1 MDCARQSASRQRGES
16 AVTINREI
24 LKIALPAIVAN
35 IAEPLLGLL
44 DTAIA
49 GHLGAARFIGAAAVG
64 AMMLNVI
71 YWHFEFLR
79 MGTSGLTAQAHGAGS
94 ADRQAQALQRSVM
107 LALVAGLALLVLQWP
122 LRVLVLWV
130 ISPSPD
136 VYRLASLYFD
146 VAIWGA
152 PAVLVT
158 MSVKG
163 WLLGRQDSRSPMLIS
178 IGVNVLNVA
187 VSLLAVYALGMGF
200 VGIAVGTLVAVW
212 SGVFYALWLV
222 ARRHGEVSKRV
233 TWLRLRSVRLLDRRF
248 FALNTDI
255 FVRSLFMMVV
265 TLFFTS
271 AGARSGDVI
280 LAVNSMMIQLFL
292 LYSYFMDGFAF
303 AGEAVA
309 GKYYGA
315 RRMPEMR
322 RCVRLLF
329 LWALAITVPFTLA
342 YTLFPHRLFTLFT
355 DLPEVARCAM
365 DYRWW
370 CALVP
375 IAGMAAFVW
384 DGVFVGLTRTRGML
398 TAVATAA
405 AVFFALY
412 FLLPSSLG
420 NHKLWI
426 AFVTFL
432 AMRGTVQTLLYRRF
446 SRSL

>member
-1 MDCARQSASRQRGES
+1 M
-16 AVTINREI
+16 TINREI

-71 YWHFEFLR
+71 YWHFAFLR
-79 MGTSGLTAQAHGAGS
+79 MGTSGLTAQALGAGS
-94 ADRQAQALQRSVM
+94 DESQALTLQRSVL
-107 LALVAGLALLVLQWP
+107 LALVSGLAVLALQWP
-122 LRVLVLWV
+122 LRTLVLWL
-130 ISPSPD
+130 IAPTPD
-136 VYRLASLYFD
+136 VYRLAALYFD

-152 PAVLVT
+152 PAVMVT

-178 IGVNVLNVA
+178 VGVNVLNVA
-187 VSLLAVYALGMGF
+187 VSLLAVYVFGMGF
-200 VGIAVGTLVAVW
+200 VGIAVGTLTAVW
-212 SGVFYALWLV
+212 AGVFYSLWLV
-222 ARRHGEVSKRV
+222 ARRHGAVSRRV
-233 TWLRLRSVRLLDRRF
+233 RWLRVWSVRLLDRRF
-248 FALNTDI
+248 FALNIDI
-255 FVRSLFMMVV
+255 FVRSFFMMVV

-280 LAVNSMMIQLFL
+280 LAANSMMIQLFL
-292 LYSYFMDGFAF
+292 FYSYFMDGFAF

-315 RRMPEMR
+315 RQMAQMR

-329 LWALAITVPFTLA
+329 VWALAITVPFTLA
-342 YTLFPHRLFTLFT
+342 YALFPRLFFTMFT
-355 DLPEVARCAM
+355 DLPEVSACAM

-370 CALVP
+370 CAMVP
-375 IAGMAAFVW
+375 LAGMAAFVW
-384 DGVFVGLTRTRGML
+384 DGVFVGLTHTRGLL
-398 TAVATAA
+398 TAVVIAA

-412 FLLPSSLG
+412 FLLPLSLG
-420 NHKLWI
+420 NHKLWLAFI
-426 AFVTFL
+426 AFL
-432 AMRGTVQTLLYRRF
+432 AIRGLVQTGIYLKLNEK
-446 SRSL
+446 STTN